1 MKSTKNGKIK
11 YFLKKKNEEKGDQK
25 TNSKILRQFGMAQ
38 FISLVFYIISYG
50 DYGYTL
56 EASNEIQWFT
66 VGIPNIFLIFTIAFI
81 FISVLFTVFL
91 NLHKFILY
99 GVIGTVSDIIVKIIQ
114 ISTYGTYI
122 EHFGLSKFLSL
133 FLFCTII
140 FLSILLMVA
149 TSYKEEAR
157 IRKEILVLGTKYPD
171 FKVKKVSKNCSS
183 DKNTII
189 KIAKKMVK
197 NKEIYAD
204 YFKIS
209 KKFVFNNK
217 ANTEEIDKLMEMF
230 SEWEAEHMGK
240 KV

>member
-11 YFLKKKNEEKGDQK
+11 YFLKKKNKGKGDQK
-25 TNSKILRQFGMAQ
+25 TNSYILRILGIAQ
-38 FISLVFYIISYG
+38 FMSLVYCFIFYG
-50 DYGYTL
+50 DLSY
-56 EASNEIQWFT
+56 
-66 VGIPNIFLIFTIAFI
+66 IPILFLIFTVAFI
-81 FISVLFTVFL
+81 LISVLFTLFL

-99 GVIGTVSDIIVKIIQ
+99 GVIGTVFDISIKIIQ
-114 ISTYGTYI
+114 LIQTFTYMY
-122 EHFGLSKFLSL
+122 EHLGFLNVLSL
-133 FLFCTII
+133 FFFGTII
-140 FLSILLMVA
+140 FLSIFLMKDIK
-149 TSYKEEAR
+149 YEEEAR
-157 IRKEILVLGTKYPD
+157 IRKEILVLGTKYTD

-204 YFKIS
+204 YFKLS

-230 SEWEAEHMGK
+230 SEWEAEHIGK
-240 KV
+240 RT

>member
-1 MKSTKNGKIK
+1 MKPTKNGKIK
-11 YFLKKKNEEKGDQK
+11 YFLKKKNEGKGDQK
-25 TNSKILRQFGMAQ
+25 TNSKILRILGIAQ
-38 FISLVFYIISYG
+38 FISLVYFIISYG
-50 DYGYTL
+50 AYGFILYIFL
-56 EASNEIQWFT
+56 VFT
-66 VGIPNIFLIFTIAFI
+66 VAFI
-81 FISVLFTVFL
+81 SISVLFTLFL

-99 GVIGTVSDIIVKIIQ
+99 GVIGTVFDISSKIIQ
-114 ISTYGTYI
+114 LIQSFSYKY
-122 EHFGLSKFLSL
+122 EHLGFTSVLSL
-133 FLFCTII
+133 FFFCTII
-140 FLSILLMVA
+140 FLSIFLMKDIK
-149 TSYKEEAR
+149 YEEEAR
-157 IRKEILVLGTKYPD
+157 IRKEILVLGTKYTN

-230 SEWEAEHMGK
+230 SEWETEHIGK
-240 KV
+240 KA

>member
-1 MKSTKNGKIK
+1 MKPTKNGKIK
-11 YFLKKKNEEKGDQK
+11 YFLKKKNEGKGDQK
-25 TNSKILRQFGMAQ
+25 TNSKILRILGIAQ
-38 FISLVFYIISYG
+38 FISLVYYIISYG
-50 DYGYTL
+50 AYGFILYIFL
-56 EASNEIQWFT
+56 VFT
-66 VGIPNIFLIFTIAFI
+66 VAFI
-81 FISVLFTVFL
+81 SISVLFTLFL

-99 GVIGTVSDIIVKIIQ
+99 GVIGTVFDISSKIIQ
-114 ISTYGTYI
+114 LIQSFSYKY
-122 EHFGLSKFLSL
+122 EHLGFTSVLSL
-133 FLFCTII
+133 FFFCTII
-140 FLSILLMVA
+140 FLSIFLMKDIK
-149 TSYKEEAR
+149 YEEEAR
-157 IRKEILVLGTKYPD
+157 IRKEILVLGTKYTD

-230 SEWEAEHMGK
+230 SEWEIERIGK
-240 KV
+240 KA

>member
-11 YFLKKKNEEKGDQK
+11 YFLKKKNKKKGDQK
-25 TNSKILRQFGMAQ
+25 TNSFILRVFGIAQ
-38 FISLVFYIISYG
+38 LISLVIYIIFYG
-50 DYGYTL
+50 DYGYTQ
-56 EASNEIQWFT
+56 EMPNEIQ
-66 VGIPNIFLIFTIAFI
+66 VGIPNIFLIFTVAFI
-81 FISVLFTVFL
+81 FISVLFALFL

-114 ISTYGTYI
+114 IFTYGTYI
-122 EHFGLSKFLSL
+122 EHFGLSKFFSL
-133 FLFCTII
+133 ILFCTII
-140 FLSILLMVA
+140 FLSILLMKDIK
-149 TSYKEEAR
+149 YKEEAR

-189 KIAKKMVK
+189 KIAIKMVK

-230 SEWEAEHMGK
+230 SEWEAEHIGK
-240 KV
+240 RTL

>member
-11 YFLKKKNEEKGDQK
+11 YFLKKKNKGKGDQK
-25 TNSKILRQFGMAQ
+25 TNSYILRILGIAQ
-38 FISLVFYIISYG
+38 FISLVYCFLFYGNYSY
-50 DYGYTL
+50 
-56 EASNEIQWFT
+56 
-66 VGIPNIFLIFTIAFI
+66 IPTIFLGFTIAFI
-81 FISVLFTVFL
+81 SISVLFTLFL

-99 GVIGTVSDIIVKIIQ
+99 GVIGTVFDISIKIIQ
-114 ISTYGTYI
+114 LIQSFTSMKIYMRGI
-122 EHFGLSKFLSL
+122 LNVLSL
-133 FLFCTII
+133 FFFGTII
-140 FLSILLMVA
+140 FLSIFLMKNIK
-149 TSYKEEAR
+149 YEEEAR
-157 IRKEILVLGTKYPD
+157 IRKEILVLGTKYTD

-204 YFKIS
+204 YFKLS

-230 SEWEAEHMGK
+230 SEWETEHIGK
-240 KV
+240 KA